1 MKVLHYTTE
10 WYNRSSDLGGHFN
23 LVQWDYVLLCSCS
36 LKEKLDC
43 LNGIH
48 KATIRRQVCI
58 SRSGVR
64 QKICRIVE
72 MKIRE
77 IFFPQKELGG
87 LHCRWHAYHQSLG
100 RIDEM

>member
-1 MKVLHYTTE
+1 M
-10 WYNRSSDLGGHFN
+10 G
-23 LVQWDYVLLCSCS
+23 LCAFMWLYSV
-36 LKEKLDC
+36 KEKLDC